1 MESLRAMHIA
11 TLMLLFLL
19 GLLIFCSNKD
29 SIPIHWNINGE
40 PDRYS
45 GKLEGSFLM
54 PLTTLFLYTVLIA
67 VPRIDPLRENIKKF
81 RKDYGVFIE
90 IFMLLMVS
98 IQALIAL
105 WVYDIQVRINALMSI
120 WVFVLFAYLSSFLKK
135 TKRNWF
141 IGIRTPWTISD
152 DLVWKKTHQLG
163 SKLFLILAFISLG
176 MAFNNY
182 FIYVLLIA
190 TLIVTVYLF
199 AFSYIEFEKNKKE
212 KTR

>member
-40 PDRYS
+40 PDRYAT
-45 GKLEGSFLM
+45 KLEGSFLL
-54 PLTTLFLYTVLIA
+54 PLVTLFLYTVLIA

-105 WVYDIQVRINALMSI
+105 WVYDIKIQINVVMGI
-120 WVFVLFAYLSSFLKK
+120 WLFVLFLYLSSFLKK

-152 DLVWKKTHQLG
+152 DLVWKRTHQLG

-199 AFSYIEFEKNKKE
+199 VFSYIEFEKNKKE